1 MEPNENLSSK
11 KQDLCNLIDHLS
23 IDTENPCVIMSQDMS
38 RDFLSAGSEKEKFKF
53 YFKATLLE
61 KVSKLLDMNMKTIQ
75 VCCDCLQKDR
85 KSFEVLE
92 QDLVKI
98 EEKLLHA
105 EQVDELA
112 KEVHTLRKRL
122 AWAVVYET
130 DKKLEDIQAFVR
142 ELKQLI
148 LLVEE
153 DTEMQTVSR
162 LVFYLLDV

>member
-1 MEPNENLSSK
+1 MIVIEWKITAGSNTIVLKNHQGEKLSSN
-11 KQDLCNLIDHLS
+11 KQDLL
-23 IDTENPCVIMSQDMS
+23 TENLCVIMSQGMS
-38 RDFLSAGSEKEKFKF
+38 QDFLGSKKEKFK

-61 KVSKLLDMNMKTIQ
+61 KVSKLLDINVKTI
-75 VCCDCLQKDR
+75 
-85 KSFEVLE
+85 

-112 KEVHTLRKRL
+112 KEICTLRKRL
-122 AWAVVYET
+122 VWAVVYET

-153 DTEMQTVSR
+153 DIEMQLVSS